1 MKARTR
7 PSKSEVYSWR
17 LTSELKTELETAAK
31 DENLTVSSL
40 LEGMAREWL
49 DNRRSSDDEQRV
61 ERRRAAMLALA
72 GTIPLGGGP
81 YTNKRVREL
90 ITAKLK
96 ARHGRSR
103 PA

>member
-1 MKARTR
+1 MTVRARLG
-7 PSKSEVYSWR
+7 KSEVYSWR
-17 LTSELKTELETAAK
+17 LTADLKTELETAAR
-31 DENLTVSSL
+31 DENMTVSAL
-40 LEGMAREWL
+40 LESMAREWL
-49 DNRRSSDDEQRV
+49 GRRGSSEDEQRV

-81 YTNKRVREL
+81 YTNKRVRE
-90 ITAKLK
+90 IVTARLK

>member
-1 MKARTR
+1 MTARAR
-7 PSKSEVYSWR
+7 LSKSEVYSWR
-17 LTSELKTELETAAK
+17 LTSDLKTEIETAAR
-31 DENLTVSSL
+31 DENMTVSAL
-40 LEGMAREWL
+40 LESMAREWL
-49 DNRRSSDDEQRV
+49 DRRRSSDDEQRV

-81 YTNKRVREL
+81 YTNKRVREI